1 MIKNERQYKIT
12 RAQAN
17 RFSQALLELEREVA
31 GSSDIHPL
39 LLKARKEAIQ
49 SQLADLEDDLHEY
62 EALRAGNFEFNQ
74 LKTVAGLPRL
84 LIGARIAAGLSQR
97 DLANRL
103 GLKEQQIQRYEASDY
118 ASASLTRIRNVVAAL
133 GVDVDSSLRYK
144 DKEEVD

>member
-17 RFSQALLELEREVA
+17 RFSQALRELEREVA
-31 GSSDIHPL
+31 ESSGIHPL

-49 SQLADLEDDLHEY
+49 SQLADLEDDLREY
-62 EALRAGNFEFNQ
+62 EALRAGDFEFDK
-74 LKTVAGLPRL
+74 LKTVVGLPRL

-118 ASASLTRIRNVVAAL
+118 ESASLTRIRNVVAAL
-133 GVDVDSSLRYK
+133 GVDVAGSLRSK
-144 DKEEVD
+144 DKEAD